1 MSKNTILRA
10 MTQDG
15 SARVH
20 VIRSTD
26 IVNKAIQYHKPSPT
40 ATAALGRVLTVT
52 SMMGCMLGEETDS
65 ITVSFEGDGPAGRII
80 AVSDWIGNVRGYI
93 QNPAADLPLKQN
105 GKLDV
110 GGLVGDGVINVV
122 KDLGGEIPESGS
134 VALTSG
140 EIAEDI
146 TTYYAESEQV
156 PTLCALGV
164 LVDTDHSCRAAGG
177 ILVQLLPFADEQTVD
192 LLERNAADL
201 AHLSSMIDKGMDNKA
216 IMDVALRDIPYDIS
230 TSWRWTTSATA
241 PRPRWMPSWRPW
253 AESRS
258 WICWPSRWP
267 RASPRSWRSSAA
279 SAIPAIGT
287 PRRSWRGWTTPRS
300 EYTKSNRDTEIY
312 TVSRFPYLSRKESL
326 WLK

>member
-1 MSKNTILRA
+1 MSNSTILRA

-26 IVNKAIQYHKPSPT
+26 IVNQAIAYHTPSPP

-65 ITVSFEGDGPAGRII
+65 ITVSFEGDGPAGRIL

-93 QNPAADLPLKQN
+93 QNPAADLPLRAD

-110 GGLVGDGVINVV
+110 GGLVGGGVINVV

-146 TTYYAESEQV
+146 TTYYAVSEQV

-177 ILVQLLPFADEQTVD
+177 ILVQLLPFADEQTID

-201 AHLSSMIDKGMDNKA
+201 AHLSSMIDAGMDNRA
-216 IMDVALRDIPYDIS
+216 IMDVALRGIPYDIFDELAVDYKCNCS
-230 TSWRWTTSATA
+230 KARMDAVMQSLGHRQVEELL
-241 PRPRWMPSWRPW
+241 
-253 AESRS
+253 AEQV
-258 WICWPSRWP
+258 
-267 RASPRSWRSSAA
+267 AEGK
-279 SAIPAIGT
+279 PAELEIRCRFCNT
-287 PRRSWRGWTTPRS
+287 CYV
-300 EYTKSNRDTEIY
+300 YTKDELAGMDY
-312 TVSRFPYLSRKESL
+312 AKP
-326 WLK
+326 

>member
-1 MSKNTILRA
+1 MSNCTILRA
-10 MTQDG
+10 MTRDG

-26 IVNKAIQYHKPSPT
+26 IVNRAIAYHKPSPT

-65 ITVSFEGDGPAGRII
+65 ITVSFEGDGPAGRIL

-93 QNPAADLPLKQN
+93 QNPSADLPLRED

-110 GGLVGDGVINVV
+110 GGLVGSGVINVI

-177 ILVQLLPFADEQTVD
+177 ILVQLLPFADELTVD

-201 AHLSSMIDKGMDNKA
+201 AHLSAMIDSGMDNAA
-216 IMDVALRDIPYDIS
+216 ILDVALRDIPYDVFDELTVDYKCNCSKGKMDAVMQSLGRKQVQELLCEQVAEGKPAELEIS
-230 TSWRWTTSATA
+230 CRFCNTHYV
-241 PRPRWMPSWRPW
+241 
-253 AESRS
+253 
-258 WICWPSRWP
+258 
-267 RASPRSWRSSAA
+267 
-279 SAIPAIGT
+279 
-287 PRRSWRGWTTPRS
+287 
-300 EYTKSNRDTEIY
+300 YTKEELDGLDY
-312 TVSRFPYLSRKESL
+312 AKP
-326 WLK
+326 

>member
-1 MSKNTILRA
+1 MSR
-10 MTQDG
+10 DG
-15 SARVH
+15 SAR
-20 VIRSTD
+20 ILILNSTD
-26 IVNKAIQYHKPSPT
+26 IVKEAHRLHGTAPT

-93 QNPAADLPLKQN
+93 QNPTADLPLKQN

-216 IMDVALRDIPYDIS
+216 IMDVALRDIPYDIFDELEVDYKCNCS
-230 TSWRWTTSATA
+230 KAKMDAVMASLGRKQV
-241 PRPRWMPSWRPW
+241 MDLL
-253 AESRS
+253 AEQVAEGK
-258 WICWPSRWP
+258 P
-267 RASPRSWRSSAA
+267 
-279 SAIPAIGT
+279 
-287 PRRSWRGWTTPRS
+287 
-300 EYTKSNRDTEIY
+300 EELEI
-312 TVSRFPYLSRKESL
+312 VCRFCNTRYRYSKEEL
-326 WLK
+326 AGLDYAKE

>member
-1 MSKNTILRA
+1 MSNSTILRA

-26 IVNKAIQYHKPSPT
+26 IVNQAIAYHTPSPT

-65 ITVSFEGDGPAGRII
+65 ITVSFEGDGPAGRIL

-93 QNPAADLPLKQN
+93 QNPAADLPLRAD

-110 GGLVGDGVINVV
+110 GGLVGGGVINVV

-146 TTYYAESEQV
+146 TTYYAVSEQV

-177 ILVQLLPFADEQTVD
+177 ILVQLLPFADEQTID

-201 AHLSSMIDKGMDNKA
+201 AHLSSMIDAGMDNRA
-216 IMDVALRDIPYDIS
+216 IMDVALRDIPYDIFDELS
-230 TSWRWTTSATA
+230 VDYKCNCSKARMDAVMQSLG
-241 PRPRWMPSWRPW
+241 RRQVEDLL
-253 AESRS
+253 AEQV
-258 WICWPSRWP
+258 
-267 RASPRSWRSSAA
+267 AEGK
-279 SAIPAIGT
+279 PAELEIRCRFCNT
-287 PRRSWRGWTTPRS
+287 DYV
-300 EYTKSNRDTEIY
+300 YTKDELAGMDY
-312 TVSRFPYLSRKESL
+312 AKP
-326 WLK
+326 

>member
-1 MSKNTILRA
+1 MKDYLVRG
-10 MTQDG
+10 MTMDG
-15 SARVH
+15 FVKAVA
-20 VIRSTD
+20 IRSTEL
-26 IVNKAIQYHKPSPT
+26 VRRGAQIQGTTPN
-40 ATAALGRVLTVT
+40 ATAAFGRCLTAA
-52 SMMGCMLGEETDS
+52 SMMGNALKGQGASLTLQIKGGGPLGTILTISDS
-65 ITVSFEGDGPAGRII
+65 E
-80 AVSDWIGNVRGYI
+80 GNVRGYVA
-93 QNPAADLPLKQN
+93 NPAVDLPLRED

-216 IMDVALRDIPYDIS
+216 IMDVALRDIPYDIFDELEVDYKCNCS
-230 TSWRWTTSATA
+230 KAKMDAVMASLGRKQV
-241 PRPRWMPSWRPW
+241 MDLL
-253 AESRS
+253 AEQVAEGK
-258 WICWPSRWP
+258 P
-267 RASPRSWRSSAA
+267 
-279 SAIPAIGT
+279 
-287 PRRSWRGWTTPRS
+287 
-300 EYTKSNRDTEIY
+300 EELEI
-312 TVSRFPYLSRKESL
+312 VCRFCNTRYRYSKEEL
-326 WLK
+326 AGLDYAKE